1 MPMLSRSGLF
11 IGHNANIVDDRRAD
25 SHMLV
30 TRDRRTYTGL
40 DRFGDSNETTG

>member
-25 SHMLV
+25 SHMFV
-30 TRDRRTYTGL
+30 IGDDRTDTGL
-40 DRFGDSNETTG
+40 DRFGDSNQTTG